1 MEHAAIKL
9 SSEFN
14 ITWDVNHVLNSFIN
28 IPVEEQILDERG
40 WTTDSDNRPHWQML
54 EQLVSI
60 SRFFYERFPV
70 ECQLIA
76 EELKKLQI
84 SLAEQPHHPLVQKFL
99 DHEITPD
106 RVHLLKIRPG
116 DFVRPH
122 RDERNFTVNIGLKNS
137 NTADTYVSDSMT
149 TTTEEFWNRPRY
161 GFTMQDKDVY
171 LLSVQHLHAVESMVA
186 QDSGVYRY
194 LISYS
199 I

>member
-9 SSEFN
+9 SSGFK
-14 ITWDVNHVLNSFIN
+14 ITWDVGHVLNSFVD
-28 IPVEEQILDERG
+28 IPVEEQILDEHG
-40 WTTDSDNRPHWQML
+40 WTTDSDKRPHWQML
-54 EQLVSI
+54 EQLVYI

-84 SLAEQPHHPLVQKFL
+84 SLSEQQCDPLVQKFL

-137 NTADTYVSDSMT
+137 NTADTYISDSIGT
-149 TTTEEFWNRPRY
+149 TANEFWNHPRY
-161 GFTMQDKDVY
+161 GFTMQDSDVY
-171 LLSVQHLHAVESMVA
+171 LLSVQHLHSVESMVA
-186 QDSGVYRY
+186 QDSGIYRY